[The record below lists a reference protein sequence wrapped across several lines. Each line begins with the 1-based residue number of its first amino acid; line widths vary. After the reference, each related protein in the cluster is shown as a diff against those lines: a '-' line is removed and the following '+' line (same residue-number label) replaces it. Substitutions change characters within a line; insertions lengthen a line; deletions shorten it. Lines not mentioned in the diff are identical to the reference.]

1 MKRYNKNNYML
12 LSDRIINLLPIDY
25 SLNNYKYNEYIDI
38 DITIKIVRSFFN
50 DFDKE
55 LLNLF
60 NNTYQLDKSSIKLIS
75 KDTIED
81 EFNSRIELDTG
92 NVVIPLN
99 YNITDIYHIVHEF
112 IHKIDYH
119 NIDTFD
125 NNFSNFGEVA
135 PITIELYLYK
145 YLIDNNLFVRDSI
158 NYIKNRFNNNILI
171 CYFTKFV
178 MVIKNNYKTDDL
190 SSLYID
196 KEEFISNI
204 DDFKLKDEFNDNF
217 DYFMLIVNSYG
228 NELDDYLYANLRY
241 NYAILLAP
249 FLSNIDKNYMYMF
262 NKLAYSNIDDI
273 PNIDEDVIDKSF
285 SSYLKNIFDLKKD
298 NNKRVI

>member
-12 LSDRIINLLPIDY
+12 LSNRIINLLPKDY
-25 SLNNYKYNEYIDI
+25 NLDNYKYNEYVDI
-38 DITIKIVRSFFN
+38 DTTIKIVRSFIN
-50 DFDKE
+50 DFDKN

-60 NNTYQLDKSSIKLIS
+60 NNIYELDKSSIKLIS

-99 YNITDIYHIVHEF
+99 YNITDIFHIVHEF

-171 CYFTKFV
+171 SYFTKFV
-178 MVIKNNYKTDDL
+178 MVIKNNYKIDDL

-196 KEEFISNI
+196 KEEFIGNI
-204 DDFKLKDEFNDNF
+204 DDSMLKDVFNDNF
-217 DYFMLIVNSYG
+217 AYFMLIVNSYG

-241 NYAILLAP
+241 GYAILLAP